1 MGLSSLSSPLLA
13 STIAGALQPQKTLFV
28 TSDAFVPK
36 TFSYDSCQATLILP
50 FQPYNGAP
58 ATLHLRGLNLV
69 SLNTHRDKY
78 IVTKLGVT
86 GPAAFLYGH
95 RTTAGSFGFTVLG
108 GNPFSEAINQYATYI
123 AGNNLQGNGLRIE
136 MVNVDQLPPMDMH
149 IDFTD
154 SRGKV
159 DTIKIFGITI
169 LDQAHNVSVEG
180 INLTS
185 MYSWMAMGCTSLTS
199 SSQKTTGVQ
208 QTVQIPM
215 VQNISNQL
223 YGPPNPNA
231 SPPKYGSQ

>member
-1 MGLSSLSSPLLA
+1 MGLSALGLPLTA
-13 STIAGALQPQKTLFV
+13 SVIPGKLQPQKTLFV

-58 ATLHLRGLNLV
+58 ATLTLRGLNLV

-78 IVTKLGVT
+78 IVTKLGLA

-108 GNPFSEAINQYATYI
+108 GNPFSEAINQYATFI
-123 AGNNLQGNGLRIE
+123 AGNNLAGNGLRIE
-136 MVNVDQLPPMDMH
+136 TVNVDQLPPMDMH
-149 IDFTD
+149 LDFID

-185 MYSWMAMGCTSLTS
+185 MYSWMALGCTSLTS
-199 SSQKTTGVQ
+199 SEQKTTGTPQSVQ
-208 QTVQIPM
+208 VPTI
-215 VQNISNQL
+215 QNISNKL
-223 YGPPNPNA
+223 FSAPTIG
-231 SPPKYGSQ
+231 